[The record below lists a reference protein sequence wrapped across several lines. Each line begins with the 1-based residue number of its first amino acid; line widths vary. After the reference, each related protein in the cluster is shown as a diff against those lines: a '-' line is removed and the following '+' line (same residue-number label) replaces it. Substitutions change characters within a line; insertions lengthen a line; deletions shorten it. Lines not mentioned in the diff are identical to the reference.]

1 MPGEALLPF
10 REAVIR
16 NREHAEVASCF
27 PGKEV
32 SIRMN
37 KSELGNIHER
47 EAMRLRRLIASATT
61 PALKARLIEEA
72 EKHEELAEQLEG
84 FKSTTEK
91 QA

>member
-1 MPGEALLPF
+1 
-10 REAVIR
+10 
-16 NREHAEVASCF
+16 
-27 PGKEV
+27 
-32 SIRMN
+32 MN

-84 FKSTTEK
+84 FKSTNEK